1 MAPPHQPDPSAGD
14 HTDPAPV
21 ADDQPRIIRL
31 RIVPWDVIC
40 TVALLALLV
49 VVATTTDWWPRL
61 FGFLD
66 DVCAEDDCPPAPFGI
81 NYYVYPVVW
90 GGLGAA
96 VAAAILGP
104 FVSLLKGWYM
114 CFWMAIALAM
124 VLLSSLV
131 GSLLSAVQ

>member
-1 MAPPHQPDPSAGD
+1 MRRGRLPAG
-14 HTDPAPV
+14 A
-21 ADDQPRIIRL
+21 
-31 RIVPWDVIC
+31 
-40 TVALLALLV
+40 
-49 VVATTTDWWPRL
+49 
-61 FGFLD
+61 
-66 DVCAEDDCPPAPFGI
+66 FGI